1 MESILELFYDI
12 NFLGINAFHHQMNI
26 ALDNYFMYNTDNKEW
41 VNTKIDDKIQHH
53 LPYITTF
60 LLEKINKIKWQ
71 QHYKTFNIDISEIS
85 EGYHHLLFSGHKI
98 GQNTYTFYLTSIQ
111 VHSTQVNLN
120 KRIYYNLKKS
130 ELLNIN
136 DIKNKYSYYKIR
148 LGYEFY
154 FNSSPCMYMQHI
166 QIIDAFTLITLS
178 NYNFKEVAYKVGFKN
193 YSTMY
198 RVFKKHNINLSNLPR
213 LVT

>member
-1 MESILELFYDI
+1 MKFEFYEELVVRLSDYKEKLCELLNHNDNRLFNQASLIQQLSYLYLESILELFYDI
-12 NFLGINAFHHQMNI
+12 NFLGINAFNHQMNI

-41 VNTKIDDKIQHH
+41 INTKIDDKIQHH
-53 LPYITTF
+53 LPYITAF

-71 QHYKTFNIDISEIS
+71 QHHQTFNIDISEIS

-136 DIKNKYSYYKIR
+136 
-148 LGYEFY
+148 
-154 FNSSPCMYMQHI
+154 
-166 QIIDAFTLITLS
+166 
-178 NYNFKEVAYKVGFKN
+178 
-193 YSTMY
+193 
-198 RVFKKHNINLSNLPR
+198 
-213 LVT
+213 